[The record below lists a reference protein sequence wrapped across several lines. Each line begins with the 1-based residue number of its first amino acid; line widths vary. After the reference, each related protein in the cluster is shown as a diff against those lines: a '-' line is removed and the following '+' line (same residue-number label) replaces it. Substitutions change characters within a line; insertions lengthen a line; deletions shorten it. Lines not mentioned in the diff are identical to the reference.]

1 MDFSG
6 GLADRIFK
14 TLTFLCQLPASRY
27 IIRRVERRRDTVNPD
42 DNKYVALT
50 FDDGPDVH
58 TKRLLDILRENDS
71 RATFFLT
78 GKKLNSHI
86 DVVARYKKEGHD
98 VGNHLFSHTPLPK
111 LSISNINDELEK
123 TDRIFKEIT
132 SQSMSF
138 IRAPHGQYPEE
149 SKKAARLFDKPL
161 IGWNVDTFDY
171 IYKMEEMVEHR
182 LLNKVNSGS
191 IVLLHDTLESTVDAI
206 EKCLPKLKDQGFKF
220 VNLSTLFTK
229 SSKTMSKNH
238 LYNSTDD
245 FMVFSV
251 ELPGTIKE

>member
-14 TLTFLCQLPASRY
+14 TLTFLCQLPVSRY
-27 IIRRVERRRDTVNPD
+27 IIRQFERRRDSVNLD
-42 DNKYVALT
+42 DDKYVALT

-58 TKRLLDILRENDS
+58 TNRLLDILRENDS

-78 GKKLNSHI
+78 GKKLNSHK

-98 VGNHLFSHTPLPK
+98 VGNHLFSHTPLSK
-111 LSISNINDELEK
+111 LSTSIINDELEE

-149 SKKAARLFDKPL
+149 SKKAARMLEKPL
-161 IGWNVDTFDY
+161 IGWNVDTYDY

-182 LLNKVNSGS
+182 LLNKVSDGS
-191 IVLLHDTLESTVDAI
+191 IVLLHDTHESTVDAI
-206 EKCLPKLKDQGFKF
+206 EKCLPKLKEQGFRF

-229 SSKTMSKNH
+229 SSKTMSANH
-238 LYNSTDD
+238 LYNSTED
-245 FMVFSV
+245 FMAFNSAQ
-251 ELPGTIKE
+251 PGTVRE